1 MTVKTFFKKI
11 GRGIQSAV
19 GETTKSFGAGIGS
32 VLGPAAGN
40 ALIEAAPALL
50 AFKTG
55 GRIPGKKG
63 KKILILAHSG
73 EYILPCN
80 SSPTKKQQLVVKKN
94 KNLKNK
100 LKKK

>member
-63 KKILILAHSG
+63 KNFLRSG
-73 EYILPCN
+73 
-80 SSPTKKQQLVVKKN
+80 SFN
-94 KNLKNK
+94 KEESRAEKCAK
-100 LKKK
+100 RF